1 MLADALKIL
10 LATEEA
16 FALKAKQF
24 HWNVEGP
31 DFGQLHAFFDAIHD
45 DVYGATDPTAEYIR
59 ALGDYAPGSFERF
72 IELTKIQGQTKI
84 PRARLMLEELLANN
98 GQMLDLLNETFQV
111 ATEENQQGKGYIR
124 VGAYVC
130 GAPAWDPDFN
140 TADLFMLLPMA
151 RMDMRYARHFMVK

>member
-72 IELTKIQGQTKI
+72 VELTKIQGQTKI
-84 PRARLMLEELLANN
+84 
-98 GQMLDLLNETFQV
+98 
-111 ATEENQQGKGYIR
+111 
-124 VGAYVC
+124 
-130 GAPAWDPDFN
+130 
-140 TADLFMLLPMA
+140 
-151 RMDMRYARHFMVK
+151 RHFLTPCPDCLPQVQLTLHKYRLQRRFLRFL

>member
-1 MLADALKIL
+1 MLIDDLKTL
-10 LATEEA
+10 LASN
-16 FALKAKQF
+16 FAYYVKAQMF

-72 IELTKIQGQTKI
+72 EELSTIRGQTKI

-98 GQMLDLLNETFQV
+98 EQMVELLNNTFQV
-111 ATEENQQGKGYIR
+111 ATEENQQGIANFIAERIDAHQKHG
-124 VGAYVC
+124 
-130 GAPAWDPDFN
+130 W
-140 TADLFMLLPMA
+140 MLRSYLKEQRA
-151 RMDMRYARHFMVK
+151 